1 MWRWS
6 VGGFLGKRDCSS
18 RTKTTVPVARAPRSR
33 TAHANFGAVQTFLVL
48 GNHCG
53 GVGEVD
59 MKWKWQLKLARGHVN
74 RCCVADSARV

>member
-18 RTKTTVPVARAPRSR
+18 RTKTTVLVARAPRSR
-33 TAHANFGAVQTFLVL
+33 TAHADFGAVQTFLVL
-48 GNHCG
+48 ENPCG

-59 MKWKWQLKLARGHVN
+59 MKMEVAVEASQRARELVL
-74 RCCVADSARV
+74 CC